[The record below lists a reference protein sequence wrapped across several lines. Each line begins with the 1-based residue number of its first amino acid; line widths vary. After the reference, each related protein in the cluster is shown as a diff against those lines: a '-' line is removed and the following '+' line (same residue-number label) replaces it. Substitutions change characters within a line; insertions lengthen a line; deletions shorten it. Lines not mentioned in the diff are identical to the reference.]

1 MDIRKERR
9 NWMTM
14 NMNERMKEDLDV
26 IKILER

>member
-9 NWMTM
+9 KWMMM

>member
-9 NWMTM
+9 NWRVM

-26 IKILER
+26 INNT